1 MSQILQPG
9 NLLVTVFGSIDEF
22 DSHMFRLLERWESQR
37 RQTEIKRAIKF
48 SKSELE
54 EALELSRQQVHNWYL
69 EKIIVPIND
78 SAIKKEFTE
87 EAIRAGLQKLSP
99 TKREKYE
106 QTLNQYIERKFRIT
120 IKSKKLIW
128 VCNSFQCC

>member
-120 IKSKKLIW
+120 IK
-128 VCNSFQCC
+128 